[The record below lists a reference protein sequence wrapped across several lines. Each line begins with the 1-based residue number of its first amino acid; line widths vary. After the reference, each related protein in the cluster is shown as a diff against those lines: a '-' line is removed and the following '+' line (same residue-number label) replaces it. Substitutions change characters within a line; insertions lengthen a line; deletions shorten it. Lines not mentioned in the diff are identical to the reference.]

1 MMPPAINAAINTVN
15 NFRLNMKTAH
25 DFKFLSLPIL
35 FLMLMIVSYALAAEG
50 FKTTARGAQYKDLK
64 SGTGDVV
71 QTGDVITIHFTGW
84 LDNRGV
90 KGKEIYNTR
99 KQNKPVSF
107 VVGTSRVMQGWNE
120 GVTGMQVGGKRMVHI
135 PPGLA
140 YGSRKIEDDIPAN
153 ASLIFIFDVVGL
165 EKKQ

>member
-1 MMPPAINAAINTVN
+1 
-15 NFRLNMKTAH
+15 MKTAH
-25 DFKFLSLPIL
+25 NFKFLSLLIL
-35 FLMLMIVSYALAAEG
+35 FLLLMIVSYTLAAEG

-64 SGTGDVV
+64 PGAGDVV
-71 QTGDVITIHFTGW
+71 QTGDVVTIHFTGW
-84 LDNRGV
+84 LDNKGV

-99 KQNKPVSF
+99 KQKKTVSF

-120 GVTGMQVGGKRMVHI
+120 AVTGMQVGGKRMIHI

-153 ASLIFIFDVVGL
+153 ASLLFIIDVVEL
-165 EKKQ
+165 EKKP